1 MVIVQV
7 RNRGRRQGAVPILLV
22 LALHITSCSRRLD
35 RYTRSF
41 ESVTI
46 RGVNV
51 VDVDAGTIVP
61 ERDVFILNG
70 KISSISPAS
79 AAVTPGATIDG
90 RRRFLL
96 PGLADMHVHHYTGDD
111 GAQPYDDDD
120 LFLYLVNGVTTVRNM
135 TGSERDLRAKREI
148 VSGKLI
154 GPRYYTSGPHLGSSI
169 ETVAEARAAVLEQHR
184 AGYDFIKVYS
194 GIVKPVFRAIIET
207 AQRVGMP
214 VVGHPQVRL
223 GEDENLRL
231 RSIEHLEES
240 LQLFGRR
247 PPDPALH
254 GAFASRLA
262 RANVFVT
269 PTLHVS
275 TFYDCVTAAGRERLL
290 RRPESRFLS
299 DYWYDRVSDPKDRGY
314 RNLRRF
320 GYARLKKTHDLGLQF
335 APFLQRNGVRLL
347 LGTDVTWFAVPGFSV
362 HDELELLVG
371 AGLSPRDALMT
382 GTSNVADFFG
392 PAHNSGRIAVGKN
405 ADVVLLDANPI
416 ADIRN
421 TRRIAGVMI
430 GRHWIDRAGIARI
443 LERLRKR

>member
-1 MVIVQV
+1 MQV
-7 RNRGRRQGAVPILLV
+7 RGKSWPRGSIPILL
-22 LALHITSCSRRLD
+22 LIALLTTTCSKRLD
-35 RYTRSF
+35 RYVRSF

-46 RGVNV
+46 REVDV
-51 VDVDAGTIVP
+51 VDIDRASILRQ
-61 ERDVFILNG
+61 RDVFIRNG
-70 KISSISPAS
+70 QIRSIAPAS
-79 AAVTPGATIDG
+79 AAATSGATIDG
-90 RRRFLL
+90 RGRFLL

-111 GAQPYDDDD
+111 GAQLYDDDD

-135 TGSERDLRAKREI
+135 TGSERDLKAKRELD
-148 VSGKLI
+148 SGKLI
-154 GPRYYTSGPHLGSSI
+154 GPRYYTSGSHLGSSI
-169 ETVAEARAAVLEQHR
+169 DTVAEARAAVEEQHR

-194 GIVKPVFRAIIET
+194 GIVKPAFQAIIES

-254 GAFASRLA
+254 GAFVARLA
-262 RANVFVT
+262 RAHVFVT

-290 RRPESRFLS
+290 ARPESRFLS
-299 DYWYDRVSDPKDRGY
+299 DYWYGRVSDPEDRAY
-314 RNLRRF
+314 RNLGRV
-320 GYARLKKTHDLGLQF
+320 GYADLKKTHDLGLQF
-335 APFLQRNGVRLL
+335 APFLHQNGVPLL

-371 AGLSPRDALMT
+371 AGISPRDALRT

-392 PAHNSGRIAVGKN
+392 PAHNSGRISVGKN
-405 ADVVLLDANPI
+405 ADLVLLDANPL

-430 GRHWIDRAGIARI
+430 GRHWIDRAGIEQI
-443 LERLRKR
+443 LTKLRKR